1 MLAILKTPTAPK
13 TNERISLIVVLL
25 LATTITAVSVYIV
38 YLLNIQI
45 IFLITGILP
54 AVISSAYLIYS
65 HEKRKKG
72 LVNKSNYNKTK
83 VPYILYTILIISWVA
98 AIITSGVFQAS
109 KAIYYQIFS
118 FGMIMLW
125 INIFFNL
132 PLAIYERFFVKV
144 PTAPL
149 LMQPL
154 TVIVPAYNEEE
165 SIEYTLE
172 SIIKSEYP
180 NKQIIVVDDGSTD
193 ETYKVAS
200 LAKLK
205 FANNNSNISI
215 IRKKNGGKTSA
226 INYALRFAKGEIV
239 TVVDADSRIDRNALK
254 DLASHFQ
261 DTDVYAVAGNV
272 KIWNRCNSITK
283 CLALELI
290 LNVNVLRPSYSLIGS
305 VLIVPGA
312 LGAFRKKIMIERG
325 TYDKDVLT
333 EDFDLTVKVLKAGG
347 TTVTSRAQSYSRVP
361 TTMMGFYKQRTRWMR
376 GNLQTMIKHKN
387 ILANSSYNFQ
397 KYAYTIML
405 VSMFLYPTMDI
416 IVGGLSVYGLM
427 KGYIFPILVPFAVFI
442 FLQFLVGIMAFVMD
456 GKEKDWKIILYSP
469 LFVVGYRHLLDLIVL
484 ESIFDVLVRKNLKWT
499 SITHKGSADTISQIA
514 LTVTTAPIRL
524 IDKILSTRLES
535 AVITNPNR
543 RKYSLV
549 VFCVLFTITLG
560 VGIITGVKFIEQGQI
575 QFISIPRSM
584 LATDDIIIYDR
595 YFVPAMKNI
604 SNLIPKNESII
615 TSSNGGQVGYF
626 TGHDNNVWDSTANG
640 LYNKE
645 SLLEFMTERNITY
658 LVAFDTID
666 PFETSD
672 RGMFLPSELEGLR
685 EYSSLQGTKEYAEE
699 LGVFSTEYLGRVHV
713 YHFGNLN
720 RTSL

>member
-1 MLAILKTPTAPK
+1 MLTTLKTLAKPK
-13 TNERISLIVVLL
+13 ANERILLIVVLL
-25 LATTITAVSVYIV
+25 LASTITAVSVYIV

-45 IFLITGILP
+45 IFLVTGILP
-54 AVISSAYLIYS
+54 AVISSTYLIYAN
-65 HEKRKKG
+65 EKRKKG
-72 LVNKSNYNKTK
+72 LVNKRDNNKTK
-83 VPYILYTILIISWVA
+83 VPCILFTILIISWIA

-132 PLAIYERFFVKV
+132 PLAIYDRFFDKV
-144 PTAPL
+144 PKAPF

-172 SIIKSEYP
+172 SIIKSDYP

-226 INYALRFAKGEIV
+226 INYALCFAKGEIV
-239 TVVDADSRIDRNALK
+239 TIVDADSRIDRNALK
-254 DLASHFQ
+254 DLAAHFQ
-261 DTDVYAVAGNV
+261 DTDVNAVAGNV
-272 KIWNRCNSITK
+272 KIWNRCNAITK

-290 LNVNVLRPSYSLIGS
+290 LNVNVLRPAYSLIGS
-305 VLIVPGA
+305 VMIVPGA
-312 LGAFRKKIMIERG
+312 LGAFRKKIMIGRG

-347 TTVTSRAQSYSRVP
+347 TTVTSRALSYSRVP

-387 ILANSSYNFQ
+387 ILTNSSYNFQ
-397 KYAYTIML
+397 KYAYSIML
-405 VSMFLYPTMDI
+405 VSLFLYPTMDI
-416 IVGGLSVYGLM
+416 IVGGLSAYGLM
-427 KGYIFPILVPFAVFI
+427 KGYIFPILIPFAVFM
-442 FLQFLVGIMAFVMD
+442 FLQFLVGIMAIVMD
-456 GKEKDWKIILYSP
+456 GKERDWKIILYSP
-469 LFVVGYRHLLDLIVL
+469 LFVVGYRHLLDLVVL

-499 SITHKGSADTISQIA
+499 SITHKGSADTISQIV
-514 LTVTTAPIRL
+514 LTVITAPIRL
-524 IDKILSTRLES
+524 IDKIFSTRLES
-535 AVITNPNR
+535 AVITNPKR

-549 VFCVLFTITLG
+549 VFCVLFTITVG
-560 VGIITGVKFIEQGQI
+560 VGVITGVKFIEQGQI
-575 QFISIPRSM
+575 HFISVPRSM

-595 YFVPAMKNI
+595 YFVPAMRNI
-604 SNLIPKNESII
+604 SNLIPKNESVI
-615 TSSNGGQVGYF
+615 TSGNGGQVGYF

-645 SLLEFMTERNITY
+645 SLLEFMTGRNITY
-658 LVAFDTID
+658 LVAF
-666 PFETSD
+666 ETKY
-672 RGMFLPSELEGLR
+672 RGIFHPSELEGLK

-699 LGVFSTEYLGRVHV
+699 LGVYSTEYLGRVHV

>member
-1 MLAILKTPTAPK
+1 MLTTHKTLATPK

-25 LATTITAVSVYIV
+25 LASTIAAVSVYIV

-45 IFLITGILP
+45 IFLVTGILP
-54 AVISSAYLIYS
+54 AVISSTYLIYS
-65 HEKRKKG
+65 HEKRKKD
-72 LVNKSNYNKTK
+72 LVNKRNNNQTK
-83 VPYILYTILIISWVA
+83 VPYILFTILIISWVA

-109 KAIYYQIFS
+109 KPIYYQIFS

-132 PLAIYERFFVKV
+132 PLAIYGRFFDKV
-144 PTAPL
+144 PKAPF

-172 SIIKSEYP
+172 SIINADYP

-193 ETYKVAS
+193 ETYRVAS

-226 INYALRFAKGEIV
+226 INYALCFAKGEIV
-239 TVVDADSRIDRNALK
+239 TIVDADSRIDRNALK
-254 DLASHFQ
+254 ELAAHFQ
-261 DTDVYAVAGNV
+261 DTDVNAVAGNV

-290 LNVNVLRPSYSLIGS
+290 LNVNVLRPAYSLIGS
-305 VLIVPGA
+305 VMIVPGA
-312 LGAFRKKIMIERG
+312 LGAFRKKKMIERG

-347 TTVTSRAQSYSRVP
+347 TTVTSRALSYSRVP

-376 GNLQTMIKHKN
+376 GNLQTMIKHKDV
-387 ILANSSYNFQ
+387 LTNSSYNFQ
-397 KYAYTIML
+397 KYAYSIML
-405 VSMFLYPTMDI
+405 VSMFLYPTMDMV
-416 IVGGLSVYGLM
+416 VGGLSAYGLM
-427 KGYIFPILVPFAVFI
+427 KGYIFPILIPFAVFI
-442 FLQFLVGIMAFVMD
+442 FLQFLVGIMAIVMD
-456 GKEKDWKIILYSP
+456 GKERDWKIILYSP

-499 SITHKGSADTISQIA
+499 SITHKGSADTISQIV
-514 LTVTTAPIRL
+514 LTVITAPIRL
-524 IDKILSTRLES
+524 IDKIFSTRLES
-535 AVITNPNR
+535 AVITNPKR
-543 RKYSLV
+543 RKYSMV
-549 VFCVLFTITLG
+549 VFCVLLSITVG

-575 QFISIPRSM
+575 HFISIPRSM
-584 LATDDIIIYDR
+584 LSTDDIIIYDR
-595 YFVPAMKNI
+595 YFVPAMRNI
-604 SNLIPKNESII
+604 SNLIPKNESVI

-640 LYNKE
+640 LYDKE
-645 SLLEFMTERNITY
+645 SLLEFMTARNITY
-658 LVAFDTID
+658 LVAF
-666 PFETSD
+666 ETPSL
-672 RGMFLPSELEGLR
+672 GIGGIKGITSELEGLN

>member
-1 MLAILKTPTAPK
+1 MLTTLKSPTTPK

-45 IFLITGILP
+45 IFLVTGILP

-65 HEKRKKG
+65 HEKKKKS
-72 LVNKSNYNKTK
+72 LVNKSNYNKMK
-83 VPYILYTILIISWVA
+83 VPYILYIILIISWVA
-98 AIITSGVFQAS
+98 AIITTGVFQAS

-132 PLAIYERFFVKV
+132 PLAIYERFFDKV
-144 PTAPL
+144 PIAPL
-149 LMQPL
+149 MMQPL

-172 SIIKSEYP
+172 SIIKSDYP

-254 DLASHFQ
+254 ELAAHFQ

-272 KIWNRCNSITK
+272 KIWNRCNAITK
-283 CLALELI
+283 CLTLELI
-290 LNVNVLRPSYSLIGS
+290 LNVNVLRPSYSLLGS

-361 TTMMGFYKQRTRWMR
+361 PTMMGFYKQRTRWMR

-387 ILANSSYNFQ
+387 ILSNSSYNFQ

-405 VSMFLYPTMDI
+405 VSMFLYPTMDM
-416 IVGGLSVYGLM
+416 IVGGLSAYGLM
-427 KGYIFPILVPFAVFI
+427 KGYIFPILIPFAVFI
-442 FLQFLVGIMAFVMD
+442 LLQFLVGIMAFVMD
-456 GKEKDWKIILYSP
+456 GKERDWKIILYSP

-499 SITHKGSADTISQIA
+499 SITHKGSADTISQIV
-514 LTVTTAPIRL
+514 LTFTTAPIRL
-524 IDKILSTRLES
+524 IDKIFSTRLES
-535 AVITNPNR
+535 AVITNPKS

-560 VGIITGVKFIEQGQI
+560 IGIITGVKFIEQGQI
-575 QFISIPRSM
+575 HFISVPTSM
-584 LATDDIIIYDR
+584 LSTDDIIIYDR
-595 YFVPAMKNI
+595 YFVPAMRNI
-604 SNLIPKNESII
+604 SNLIPKNESVI

-626 TGHDNNVWDSTANG
+626 TGHDNNIWDSTANS
-640 LYNKE
+640 LYNKT

-658 LVAFDTID
+658 LVAFETID

-672 RGMFLPSELEGLR
+672 RGIFRPSELEGLR

-699 LGVFSTEYLGRVHV
+699 LGVYSTEYLGRVHV